1 MLLMKLHTQKMT
13 CIQLMGQSSVTQE
26 SANEPMAAG
35 KAIEML
41 EIFQNIMENQIRIV
55 FILLNIFARQISD
68 LSALISPFVDF
79 TSVFPSISWYPNSN
93 LTIQQKMAL
102 LF

>member
-35 KAIEML
+35 KAIAML

-55 FILLNIFARQISD
+55 AFTLATYAD
-68 LSALISPFVDF
+68 L
-79 TSVFPSISWYPNSN
+79 TR
-93 LTIQQKMAL
+93 
-102 LF
+102 